1 MNPHSMAFTAHTTP
15 RHTGVLVGLWAHM
28 QACGARL
35 EAHSVQ
41 AHALPVH
48 LAHTSGC
55 TAGSLP
61 TLGVWRMEVLM
72 PALGCR
78 VSSLHAHLCT
88 WAEGGQTTL
97 TPGDAT
103 SAQTSYTSFR
113 HLAMVHMC
121 THAQACRPAQ
131 DPHDWEHTH
140 VHPQPLQS
148 QQHPEQARKEDT
160 RREACMPV
168 AGLLSRAQRVS
179 PFLPWPLA
187 HPSAHVL
194 ASSLRP

>member
-72 PALGCR
+72 PPLGCR

-113 HLAMVHMC
+113 HLAMVHTC
-121 THAQACRPAQ
+121 THAQACRLRRI
-131 DPHDWEHTH
+131 HTTGSTH
-140 VHPQPLQS
+140 MCTLSLSNPS
-148 QQHPEQARKEDT
+148 ST
-160 RREACMPV
+160 
-168 AGLLSRAQRVS
+168 LSRRGKRTPGGRPAC
-179 PFLPWPLA
+179 L
-187 HPSAHVL
+187 
-194 ASSLRP
+194 SLGC

>member
-15 RHTGVLVGLWAHM
+15 RHTGVLVGLWTHM

-48 LAHTSGC
+48 LAHTPGC

-72 PALGCR
+72 PPLGCR

-97 TPGDAT
+97 TPRDAT

-113 HLAMVHMC
+113 HLAMVHTR